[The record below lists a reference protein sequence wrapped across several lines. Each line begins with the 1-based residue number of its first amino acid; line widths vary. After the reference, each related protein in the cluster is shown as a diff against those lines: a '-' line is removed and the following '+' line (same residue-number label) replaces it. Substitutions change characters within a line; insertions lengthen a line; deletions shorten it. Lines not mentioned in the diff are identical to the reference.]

1 MISPLRLIWR
11 WTAKLLTFGTWVITL
26 GLIAVLVFAY
36 VLPQD
41 LLRKNQPYAMLVV
54 VSFFGRVLTFHIG
67 LTLSAAAIAAIFLRR
82 KKLLL
87 IAASMALVC
96 LLPTLQSFLPHHLP
110 PASGP
115 TLRVMSMN
123 LKYTQAHPDLI
134 VSQILHYKPDVL
146 ALEDYTPFAQTAIE
160 TSTGNTYPYRQ
171 SYFDYTQGL
180 AIYSRLPFVEK
191 TITTFTITRR
201 QMRTVIFFNGHPIV
215 IYVEHPYSPR
225 SMRRI
230 LNNRMATLDLA
241 GQVSREKFPV
251 IAAGDFNFNETTPNE
266 EALKLV
272 GLADAFETA
281 GHGRGSTWPVEPRW
295 KQWLPGVRIDHIF
308 FSRQLTCTWFAVGQY
323 DGSDHLPIIADIAI
337 RN

>member
-1 MISPLRLIWR
+1 MIRPLSPIRR
-11 WTAKLLTFGTWVITL
+11 WTAAVLASVAWSLTL
-26 GLIAVLVFAY
+26 GLAALLVFAY
-36 VLPQD
+36 AFPQD
-41 LLRKNQPYAMLVV
+41 LLRRNQPYATLVV

-67 LTLSAAAIAAIFLRR
+67 LALSAAAIAAILLRR

-87 IAASMALVC
+87 VAGSMSLVC
-96 LLPTLQSFLPHHLP
+96 LLPTLQSLLPNHVP
-110 PASGP
+110 PTAGP
-115 TLRVMSMN
+115 RLRVMSMN
-123 LKYTQAHPDLI
+123 LKFTQAHADL
-134 VSQILHYKPDVL
+134 VDRQILQYKPDVL
-146 ALEDYTPFAQTAIE
+146 ALEDYTPISQNAIE

-171 SYFDYTQGL
+171 FYFNYKQGL

-191 TITTFTITRR
+191 PTSTFTITRR
-201 QMRTVIFFNGHPIV
+201 QMRAVILFNGRPLV
-215 IYVEHPYSPR
+215 IYVEHPFSPR

-266 EALKLV
+266 AALKLV
-272 GLADAFETA
+272 GLADGFETA

-308 FSRQLTCTWFAVGQY
+308 FSRQLTCSWFAVGQY